1 MYKLTSKLIIYR
13 EIGEDSILMQ
23 LSDVCR
29 AFDTG
34 SYDREVLTARVLD
47 QIHRLLDLATR
58 YGFDKN
64 LWHNYLAFLLAMTET
79 PFTLVS
85 EKVGANEGSVNH
97 FVKNDLRVFRRL
109 FDYDFSPLEQA
120 LGTDVFSV
128 IEDYHA
134 VGKKERVYNRSVSEK
149 VQALSRSLEEASDED
164 DMYRIV
170 TGFYRDYGVGMF
182 GLNKAFRINERWS
195 SGVDAGAGQTG
206 AARPAAG
213 LAGRAGP
220 AGYGIAGGGAGFAG
234 AFYGSGRSVDY
245 AAAGEDDFLIPI
257 TATSDVVLDDL
268 IGYELQ
274 KERLIANTEAF
285 VSGRSANNVLL
296 YGDAGTGKST
306 SIKAILNQYY
316 DRGLRMIEVYKHEF
330 RYLQRILA
338 EVKNR
343 NYRFI
348 IYMDDLSFEEFEIE
362 YKYLKAVIE
371 GGLETKPENVLIYA
385 TSNRRHLIRETWSD
399 RSDRSDDELH
409 RSDTMQEKLSLVAR
423 FGISIGYMKPSHKEY
438 LHIVSELA
446 RRYPQITLSEEELA
460 LKANQ
465 WELRSGGASGRT
477 AQQFINYLAGVSEG
491 QEE

>member
-1 MYKLTSKLIIYR
+1 MYRLTSKLIVYR
-13 EIGEDSILMQ
+13 EIGEDSILMR
-23 LSDVCR
+23 LADVCR
-29 AFDTG
+29 RFDRG
-34 SYDREVLTARVLD
+34 DYDREALTAQVLD
-47 QIHRLLDLATR
+47 QIHRLLDLSTR

-97 FVKNDLRVFRRL
+97 FVKNDLRVFRQL
-109 FDYDFSPLEQA
+109 FDYDFSALEKA
-120 LGTDVFSV
+120 LDTDVFSI
-128 IEDYHA
+128 IENYQS
-134 VGKKERVYNRSVSEK
+134 VGKKGCVYNRSVSEK
-149 VQALSRSLEEASDED
+149 VRALSRNLEEASDED

-170 TGFYRDYGVGMF
+170 TDFYRDYGVGMF

-195 SGVDAGAGQTG
+195 SGTGGSSQSTAPVRAAGSGAGSES
-206 AARPAAG
+206 ART
-213 LAGRAGP
+213 LFS
-220 AGYGIAGGGAGFAG
+220 GGGKT
-234 AFYGSGRSVDY
+234 VDY
-245 AAAGEDDFLIPI
+245 TAAGESDFLIPI

-274 KERLIANTEAF
+274 KAKLIANTEAF
-285 VSGRSANNVLL
+285 VCGRAANNVLL

-348 IYMDDLSFEEFEIE
+348 IYMDDLSFEDFEIE

-385 TSNRRHLIRETWSD
+385 TSNRRHLIKETWSD
-399 RSDRSDDELH
+399 RADRSDDELH
-409 RSDTMQEKLSLVAR
+409 RSDTLQEKLSLVAR
-423 FGISIGYMKPSHKEY
+423 FGISIGYMKPSHQEY

-446 RRYPQITLSEEELA
+446 KRNPKIHLAEDELA

-465 WELRSGGASGRT
+465 WELRSGGVSGRT
-477 AQQFINYLAGVSEG
+477 AQQFINYLAGL
-491 QEE
+491 EE

>member
-1 MYKLTSKLIIYR
+1 MYRLTSKLIIYR
-13 EIGEDSILMQ
+13 EIGEDSILMR
-23 LSDVCR
+23 LADVCR
-29 AFDTG
+29 QFDRG
-34 SYDREVLTARVLD
+34 DYDREALTAQVLD
-47 QIHRLLDLATR
+47 QIHRLLDLSTR
-58 YGFDKN
+58 YGFNCN

-97 FVKNDLRVFRRL
+97 FAKNDLRVFRKL
-109 FDYDFSPLEQA
+109 FDYDFAPLEKA

-128 IEDYHA
+128 IENYHA

-149 VQALSRSLEEASDED
+149 VQALSRRIEEAADED

-170 TGFYRDYGVGMF
+170 TDFYRDYGVGMF
-182 GLNKAFRINERWS
+182 GLNKAFRISERWS
-195 SGVDAGAGQTG
+195 SGADLSASGQ
-206 AARPAAG
+206 A
-213 LAGRAGP
+213 LVS
-220 AGYGIAGGGAGFAG
+220 GGAGS
-234 AFYGSGRSVDY
+234 SGWN
-245 AAAGEDDFLIPI
+245 AAAGRGTGKDRPETAGETAAGGDGFLIPI

-268 IGYELQ
+268 VGYELQ
-274 KERLIANTEAF
+274 KEKLIANTEAF
-285 VSGRSANNVLL
+285 VSGRPANNVLL

-348 IYMDDLSFEEFEIE
+348 IYMDDLSFEDFEIE

-385 TSNRRHLIRETWSD
+385 TSNRRHLIKETWKD
-399 RSDRSDDELH
+399 RSDRDDELH

-423 FGISIGYMKPSHKEY
+423 FGVSIGYMKPSHQEY

-446 RRYPQITLSEEELA
+446 RRYPQITLTEEEL
-460 LKANQ
+460 LQKANQ

-477 AQQFINYLAGVSEG
+477 AQQFINFLAGAVE
-491 QEE
+491 